1 MSTANDLTYI
11 LRIQE
16 PNKSVF
22 VKAIGMNAVDAEVEG
37 WYPSTEALPM
47 WMQEK
52 VVLLMMLVPSHP
64 AGTYVSLTGV
74 GDRYYKNEDN
84 FWFYTI
90 TP

>member
-1 MSTANDLTYI
+1 VSTANDLTYI

-16 PNKSVF
+16 PTKSVF

-47 WMQEK
+47 WIQEK
-52 VVLLMMLVPSHP
+52 VVLLMMLHP
-64 AGTYVSLTGV
+64 QAVSPVKLEGV
-74 GDRYYKNEDN
+74 GECYEMENYGHI
-84 FWFYTI
+84 YTI